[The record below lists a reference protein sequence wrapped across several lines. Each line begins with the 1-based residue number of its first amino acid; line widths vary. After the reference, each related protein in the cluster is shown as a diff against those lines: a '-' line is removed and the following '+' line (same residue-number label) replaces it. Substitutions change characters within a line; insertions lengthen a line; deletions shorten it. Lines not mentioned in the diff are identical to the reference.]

1 MRVSLNLSPEML
13 DRVDQE
19 AKRLGT
25 SRGAMLTTWVG
36 EKIANLDMS
45 RQFTTSVQND
55 MLSHMK
61 EMFSDP
67 EILKNLVAASS
78 IDEVPAQVGK
88 EKKKRK

>member
-1 MRVSLNLSPEML
+1 MRVSINLSAEML

-36 EKIANLDMS
+36 EKIATLDMS
-45 RQFTTSVQND
+45 RRFTSDVQDN
-55 MLSHMK
+55 MLKFLK
-61 EMFSDP
+61 ESLSDP
-67 EILKNLVAASS
+67 DVMKNIVAASS
-78 IDEVPAQVGK
+78 IDDVPAEIGK